1 MSTTIVKSIS
11 FESAHWLP
19 NTPINHKCHK
29 MHGHSYICEIHVSGE
44 VQKNHGWICDFAE
57 ISEAFAPLHAL
68 LDHQILNEIAGLE
81 NPTAENIAKW
91 VWDKLYD
98 NVKGLSTIVIHETPY
113 SRCIYTGP

>member
-11 FESAHWLP
+11 FEAAHWLP
-19 NTPINHKCHK
+19 NTPMIHKCHK
-29 MHGHSYICEIHVSGE
+29 MHGHSYICEIHVTGE
-44 VQKNHGWICDFAE
+44 IQKDHGWICDFAE
-57 ISEAFAPLHAL
+57 ISGAFAPLHVM

-91 VWDKLYD
+91 VWEKLSCKI
-98 NVKGLSTIVIHETPY
+98 NGLSTIVIHETPT